1 MLTLAPD
8 WRRRRPLPSL
18 RSTIVNKF
26 NDIQARF
33 AALKSNKLFETFV
46 ISVILVSALVIGA
59 STYDFQ
65 PVVLKVFGVLDVAV
79 TLFFLAEITVRMLA
93 EGSVRRFFSQ
103 GWNVFDFVIVVASLI
118 PVEESQMA
126 LLGRLLRI
134 FRLLRLV
141 SIIPELRVLLNAFVS
156 AIPRM
161 GYVSLLMFIIFY
173 IYAAVG
179 SIIFQDI
186 NPTLWDNISIAML
199 TLFRVAT
206 FEDWTDVMYETMAV
220 YPLSWVYY
228 LSFIFI
234 VAFVFLNMMIGI
246 VLETLQKEHERMDQE
261 TGEGEAGEVH
271 WIREHTEAMEQRMA
285 RIESLLERR
294 LTAGADVQRPPE
306 ALAGETG
313 SGSGERP

>member
-1 MLTLAPD
+1 VYLPLAAMTFD
-8 WRRRRPLPSL
+8 A
-18 RSTIVNKF
+18 
-26 NDIQARF
+26 IQARF
-33 AALKSNKLFETFV
+33 AALKNNKLFETFV
-46 ISVILVSALVIGA
+46 ITVIIVSALVIGA
-59 STYDFQ
+59 STYDFR
-65 PVVLKVFGVLDVAV
+65 PGVLQLFAVLDVAV
-79 TLFFLAEITVRMLA
+79 TLFFLAEIVVRMLA
-93 EGSVRRFFSQ
+93 DGSLRRFFSQ

-134 FRLLRLV
+134 FRVLRLV

-179 SIIFQDI
+179 SIIFHSI
-186 NPTLWDNISIAML
+186 NEVLWGNISVAML

-220 YPLSWVYY
+220 YPFSWIYY
-228 LSFIFI
+228 LSFNFV
-234 VAFVFLNMMIGI
+234 VAFIFLNMMIGI
-246 VLETLQKEHERMDQE
+246 VLETLQKEHERMDQL

-271 WIREHTEAMEQRMA
+271 WIREHTEAMEQRLA
-285 RIESLLERR
+285 RIEALLERQAR
-294 LTAGADVQRPPE
+294 GPAGGDSEESAAR
-306 ALAGETG
+306 
-313 SGSGERP
+313 